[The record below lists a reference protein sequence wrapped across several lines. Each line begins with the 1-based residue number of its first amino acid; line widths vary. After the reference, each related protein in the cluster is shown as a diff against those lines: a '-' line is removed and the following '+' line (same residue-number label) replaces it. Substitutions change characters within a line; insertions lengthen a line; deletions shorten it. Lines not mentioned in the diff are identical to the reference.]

1 MDHKIEDQISLIIS
15 KTKAHKDTF
24 AVPKLIQLLSTE
36 LGKPGMD
43 ENVRAETALS
53 FVEKVYSII
62 TSSPIYSDA
71 LIREFYRCVLESVE
85 SFGMERREILEDL
98 LFQSLRRPAQREP
111 QKRRKQKDA
120 RERILSAALAEFS
133 EKGFH
138 SSTIDSIADRAGI
151 AKGTVYRYFSTKEGL
166 FTALKDDTMSE
177 FIELAKR
184 RLSGQ
189 EDVLEIIEG
198 IIKIYLSF
206 FEQNSAFF
214 KVIIQ
219 EHKDFGRE
227 FSEKFIQELIGALPS
242 LKRRC
247 WKASRLGKLKQMNY
261 YTVFFGIIGFLNG
274 VIQKWLHEGG
284 ESSLVDEIDTVRE
297 VLFYGFA
304 IKPQES
310 KSNNIL
316 KVIS

>member
-1 MDHKIEDQISLIIS
+1 MDNSIDGQISLIIAR
-15 KTKAHKDTF
+15 TKAHKDTF
-24 AVPKLIQLLSTE
+24 AVPQLIKLLSGE
-36 LGKPGMD
+36 LNRPDLD
-43 ENVRAETALS
+43 ENLKTETTLA
-53 FVEKVYSII
+53 FVEKVLGTLSG
-62 TSSPIYSDA
+62 SAIYSDA
-71 LIREFYRCVLESVE
+71 LIREFYRCILETIE
-85 SFGMERREILEDL
+85 EFGIQRGEILEDL
-98 LFQSLRRPAQREP
+98 LFQSLRRPTHQEP
-111 QKRRKQKDA
+111 HKRKKQKDA

-138 SSTIDSIADRAGI
+138 LSTIDSIADRAGI

-166 FTALKDDTMSE
+166 FIALKDDAMTE
-177 FIELAKR
+177 FVDMAKTS
-184 RLSGQ
+184 LSGQ
-189 EDVLEIIEG
+189 EDVLEIIES
-198 IIKIYLSF
+198 ILRIYLTF
-206 FEQNSAFF
+206 FERNSAFF

-227 FSEKFIQELIGALPS
+227 FSEKFTQELLGSLPS

-261 YTVFFGIIGFLNG
+261 HTVFFGIIGFLNG

-284 ESSLVDEIDTVRE
+284 EGSLLDEIDTVRE

-304 IKPQES
+304 IRPDENKNS
-310 KSNNIL
+310 GIL